1 MLKDI
6 PELKVTDVSVAIIR
20 EANEYEEMVWNVYII
35 NYKEIDLEGV
45 IVASKG
51 YGEING
57 EKKKTSVLRHLIDD
71 LPAKSFAKIEPLMDD
86 LIPLSNEFWVSF
98 YLNKKIY
105 DKKFVFLPESIND
118 EFVVDVPLINKK
130 GILIN

>member
-6 PELKVTDVSVAIIR
+6 PELKVTDVSIAIIR